1 MPTFIKILRIFAF
14 SLLYTSCA
22 KANLKDILKD
32 YNTLEKADINNIV
45 TRRNEDGVIDKVI
58 SFKALGRKFLLHL
71 SPNEGLFSKNFEAFS
86 VTSEGK
92 EERISIDKLR
102 FYKGYVEGESDSHVS
117 AHLKDGLMTATI
129 ATSNETYIVEP
140 SWRHISNSSK
150 DQMISYR
157 HSDVKFNVTFHKPS
171 DGQKEYSFCGNTS
184 PEIKDDINTTQSNQD
199 DNQRNRRAALP
210 TKLRC
215 PLALVADYRFYKE
228 MGDSDEKN
236 TINYMIGIIDRVDQI
251 YKSTVW
257 SSGYGGFGFEIGK
270 VLVHKGATTSGDGV
284 HYNMERG
291 LWNIKSLLKVFSYQS
306 EWKKFCLA
314 HLFTYQDFADGVIGL
329 AYVGNPRRNAVGGI
343 CTEDYR
349 TGEGTLYLNTGL
361 SSSINW
367 NRRVLTEE
375 ADIVTAHEFGHNF
388 GSEHD
393 PDNAEC
399 APSER
404 SGGKYIMYP
413 ASVSGQRANNK
424 RFSPC
429 SKRQIS
435 AVLKAKSQLC
445 FTEPRERICGNYKKE
460 PGEECDPGNLGTSDS
475 DCCTMDCKLKPGAQC
490 SDGYDSPCCKGCH
503 FVQKRTIC
511 RNANPSFCEA
521 QAFCKDNE
529 ATCPESPPLPDN
541 TTCIERGKCKA
552 GKCVDFCVGEN
563 LLPCM
568 CTNIED
574 GCKVCCQKD
583 ENSTCVAWK
592 NQTSGGFLE
601 LNDGRPCVAGRCRQ
615 GKCEKSS
622 QDAIERF
629 WSLLT
634 NLDINTFVEF
644 MRANIVGTIMFF
656 SLCIW
661 IPVSCIVH
669 RIDVKNDKEVK
680 KEIEWR
686 DPKNTQLLRPV
697 ETTRKGEFIYRQD
710 SFMRPSKATKP
721 LKLRPVYVKT
731 HRRPT
736 LDVATV
742 NESSL

>member
-1 MPTFIKILRIFAF
+1 MRIFAIA
-14 SLLYTSCA
+14 LLQIGYAT
-22 KANLKDILKD
+22 ANLKDILKD

-45 TRRNEDGVIDKVI
+45 TRRNEEGLVDKVI
-58 SFKALGRKFLLHL
+58 SFKTLGRKFLLHL
-71 SPNEGLFSKNFEAFS
+71 SPNPALFSKNFEAVSF
-86 VTSEGK
+86 TSEGK
-92 EERISIDKLR
+92 QEKISIDKLS

-117 AHLKDGLMTATI
+117 VHLEDGLMTAMI
-129 ATSNETYIVEP
+129 ATSNETYVVEP

-150 DQMISYR
+150 HQMISYR
-157 HSDVKFNVTFHKPS
+157 HSDIKFNLTFDKPS
-171 DGQKEYSFCGNTS
+171 KDGQKKYSFCGNTS
-184 PEIKDDINTTQSNQD
+184 PPVKDNLGDTQSSQD
-199 DNQRNRRAALP
+199 HKQRNRRSVLA
-210 TKLRC
+210 TRLRC
-215 PLALVADYRFYKE
+215 PLVLVADYRFYEE
-228 MGDSDEKN
+228 MGNGNEKD
-236 TINYMIGIIDRVDQI
+236 TINYMIGVADRVDQI
-251 YKSTVW
+251 YKSTEW

-270 VLVHKGATTSGDGV
+270 VIVHKESFKSGAM

-291 LWNIKSLLKVFSYQS
+291 LWNIKLLLKVFSYQK
-306 EWKKFCLA
+306 EWKKYCLA

-349 TGEGTLYLNTGL
+349 TAEGILYLNTGL

-388 GSEHD
+388 GSDHD
-393 PDNAEC
+393 PDNTEC

-404 SGGKYIMYP
+404 SGGKFIMYP

-429 SKRQIS
+429 SKRQVD
-435 AVLKAKSQLC
+435 AVLRAKSHLC
-445 FTEPRERICGNYKKE
+445 FTEPRERICGNYKIE
-460 PGEECDPGNLGTSDS
+460 PGEECDPGNLGLRDS
-475 DCCTMDCKLKPGAQC
+475 DCCAKDCKLKAGAQC
-490 SDGYDSPCCKGCH
+490 SDGYDSPCCKSCQ
-503 FVQKRTIC
+503 FVKVRTVC

-521 QAFCKDNE
+521 ETICQTNK

-552 GKCVDFCVGEN
+552 GKCIDFCVVEGM
-563 LLPCM
+563 LPCM
-568 CTNIED
+568 CTEVED

-583 ENSTCVAWK
+583 ENSTCVVWK
-592 NQTSGGFLE
+592 NHTSGGFLE
-601 LNDGRPCVAGRCRQ
+601 LKDGRPCVAGRCRH

-634 NLDINTFVEF
+634 NLDVNTFVEF

-680 KEIEWR
+680 KEMEWR
-686 DPKNTQLLRPV
+686 DKKNTELIRPV
-697 ETTRKGEFIYRQD
+697 EKTKKGEFIYRQD
-710 SFMRPSKATKP
+710 SFVRPNKATKP
-721 LKLRPVYVKT
+721 VKLRPVYVKT
-731 HRRPT
+731 HRQPT